1 MIARLVLV
9 MSIVLIVLVMCGGM
23 APAAECVPEAA
34 VEAAMSE
41 TAAARDGIRYRL
53 TGRRAVVAAK
63 AISAM
68 LVRPTPAVDTV
79 HAIHDGRRIIIA
91 LAHRGQV
98 CTPFLA
104 VSRDQWRAVLKTL
117 KAVR

>member
-9 MSIVLIVLVMCGGM
+9 MAIVLVVLVMCGGR
-23 APAAECVPEAA
+23 APAAECAPEAA

-63 AISAM
+63 VISAM

-79 HAIHDGRRIIIA
+79 HAIHDGRRIIAA
-91 LAHRGQV
+91 LAHGGWV
-98 CTPFLA
+98 CAPFLA
-104 VSRDQWRAVLKTL
+104 ISRDQWRAVLKTL
-117 KAVR
+117 KVIE